1 MSNDATSNYEYGW
14 TVVECNPD
22 ERGADAVLGA
32 MEFFRT
38 EAEAL
43 AFLAD
48 VRDDDP
54 TTGNGWT
61 TLCVRVWSPKE
72 ATA

>member
-1 MSNDATSNYEYGW
+1 MRSHYEYGW

-38 EAEAL
+38 EGEAL
-43 AFLAD
+43 DFLAN

-54 TTGNGWT
+54 ETGNGWT
-61 TLCVRVWSPKE
+61 VLRVSVWSSQE
-72 ATA
+72 VAA

>member
-1 MSNDATSNYEYGW
+1 MGRYNYGW
-14 TVVECNPD
+14 TVVQCNPD

-32 MEFFRT
+32 MEFFLT

-43 AFLAD
+43 AFLAN

-61 TLCVRVWSPKE
+61 TLCVRVWNPNE
-72 ATA
+72 VAA